1 MANKSRNS
9 NMIVGLDIG
18 TSKVVCIV
26 GKYDDEKKLEIIALG
41 AYPSSGLKKGVVV
54 NIDATTDAISKAVD
68 QAQSMIEE
76 KIKSVY
82 VGIAGKHI
90 KSLNSHGTEAIK
102 NNEVSAYDI
111 DRVIESAQA
120 VAIPSDQNLL
130 HVIPQSFII
139 DGQEV
144 SLDPLGMSGTRLET
158 KVHLVTC
165 ANSAV
170 KNIEKCI
177 KNCGLKVDGFVLE
190 QFASSHS
197 ILSDDEKELGVCLV
211 DIGGGT
217 TDIAI
222 FNSGSIVHTGVIP
235 YAGDNVTKDIA
246 EALRTPTPQAEDI
259 KQKFGCAVT
268 EFTKDN
274 EKFEVLAVGGRSP
287 RECSRSAL
295 ADIIQQR
302 YSELFDLIKVEIS
315 RNGFEE
321 HISAGIVLT
330 GGTSKM
336 EGVVQLAESIFQTSV
351 RLGIPSNFKG
361 METILQNPIYSTS
374 IGLIEHGYKQL
385 NHQMLSEQNQ
395 GFFSKLLRIVKSE
408 YWLKKLIQLECIFLG
423 FYH

>member
-423 FYH
+423 FYQ